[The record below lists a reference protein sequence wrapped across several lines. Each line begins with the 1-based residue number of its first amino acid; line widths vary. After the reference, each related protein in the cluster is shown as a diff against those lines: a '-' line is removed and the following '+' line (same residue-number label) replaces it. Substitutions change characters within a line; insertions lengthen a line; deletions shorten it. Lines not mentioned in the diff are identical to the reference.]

1 MANHWQI
8 HFKTLRAG
16 TDLTVNIYDESYV
29 GNPIPLK
36 GGAEPFV
43 TQEDGDEDMFTP
55 VRTQSGYIR
64 IVDDGYA
71 ADGMTSFNWKDL
83 VPTSAMSNKVTLTD
97 NNGNILWQ
105 GYMQTQNFSGELYG
119 GVQERDFPVQC
130 GLSVLESIYPNT
142 QDYQLRNFAYLLN
155 YVLTQSGMS
164 YSNIYIQGG
173 ADARQWLQTR
183 FCWKNFLT
191 EDDEGNIKS
200 KYSIFQM
207 FEDMCRFWGWTA
219 RTFKDEVY
227 LTCADDAAEQTFL
240 VLTPAQLLNLA
251 NDTSG
256 ESSVGTIAAVPNAF
270 ALTGDIFVSRDNED
284 YVMRGPS
291 KAVVKADCNEQSTIV
306 EFAPAVIE
314 KQMESVQGGYT
325 WHGDPDEDMVG
336 TFMTPV
342 INQVP
347 YGSIA
352 TVTDIEGD
360 APTHP
365 ASGFFRQQAYESL
378 ETTSPSIYDTILIGE
393 RWKKDGTVV
402 VIDTP
407 RGRKAW
413 NNGTVVKQ
421 VELET
426 VFPMD
431 YTGGSIGLN
440 GTILE
445 ELFRTFSGTDVLW
458 MNLGI
463 GLTKATAKWWNTD
476 WIYNDHV
483 VNCGWQST
491 KPADGFPVYIE
502 GGKIYTLSIW
512 NAIRAHVPPADA
524 WFRGD
529 MAIKSANIPVPDDED
544 GFFGNIFVEF
554 YGCENLEPVCIGNL
568 EIVFTRDKTFV
579 PTTEG
584 EVRPRMLIEKRVGTT
599 RYTAQNNS
607 HASEEWNANCIFA
620 SDNNMEFGYG
630 LLSGATGGYV
640 STVPYGQNSE
650 HPEQHLANRLST
662 YWTVS
667 KRNITTDLRYDL
679 SIVKDVLPH
688 QRVTMDGSTFI
699 PFAISHNWRDD
710 ITHISFAEL

>member
-43 TQEDGDEDMFTP
+43 TQEDDDEDMFTP

-64 IVDDGYA
+64 IVDDGLDVNGNA
-71 ADGMTSFNWKDL
+71 FNWKDL
-83 VPTSAMSNKVTLTD
+83 VPASAMSNKVTLTD

-130 GLSVLESIYPNT
+130 GLPVLDSIYPNT
-142 QDYQLRNFAYLLN
+142 QDYELRNFAYLLN

-173 ADARQWLQTR
+173 ADAREWLQTR

-200 KYSIFQM
+200 RYSIFQM

-227 LTCADDAAEQTFL
+227 LTCADDTAEQTFL
-240 VLTPAQLLNLA
+240 VLTPAQLLNLS

-306 EFAPAVIE
+306 EFAPSVIE
-314 KQMESVQGGYT
+314 KQMEAAEGGYHWVQGDG
-325 WHGDPDEDMVG
+325 DMVG
-336 TFMTPV
+336 YYITPV
-342 INQVP
+342 INSVP
-347 YGSIA
+347 EFGAVSDIHGSA
-352 TVTDIEGD
+352 NNVG
-360 APTHP
+360 
-365 ASGFFRQQAYESL
+365 SGFCRMQIYASK
-378 ETTSPSIYDTILIGE
+378 ETSSPSMNDMIVIANEY
-393 RWKKDGTVV
+393 KK
-402 VIDTP
+402 
-407 RGRKAW
+407 
-413 NNGTVVKQ
+413 NNTAEVQ

-431 YTGGSIGLN
+431 YTGGSISLDGTPFIEMMNNLTDGSELYLN
-440 GTILE
+440 I
-445 ELFRTFSGTDVLW
+445 
-458 MNLGI
+458 GI
-463 GLTKATAKWWNTD
+463 GMTKATAKWWHMEPIIVPPGD
-476 WIYNDHV
+476 ID
-483 VNCGWQST
+483 CGWTST
-491 KPADGFPVYIE
+491 KPSEGFKCRMENGNLYACTGWYLFDFPYGRWAFLSTSIPIPDGP
-502 GGKIYTLSIW
+502 
-512 NAIRAHVPPADA
+512 
-524 WFRGD
+524 
-529 MAIKSANIPVPDDED
+529 
-544 GFFGNIFVEF
+544 GFFGKVFIEIF
-554 YGCENLEPVCIGNL
+554 GAAGIEPFCLGNL
-568 EIVFTRDKTFV
+568 KVGFSRDKTEI
-579 PTTEG
+579 PSNIREQRQ
-584 EVRPRMLIEKRVGTT
+584 RPLLITDLRVSTT

-640 STVPYGQNSE
+640 STVPYGNNQE
-650 HPEQHLANRLST
+650 HPEQHLANRVSS
-662 YWTVS
+662 YWTIS
-667 KRNITTDLRYDL
+667 KRNISTDLRYDL
-679 SIVKDVLPH
+679 AIVKDVLPN
-688 QRVTMDGSTFI
+688 QRVTMDGGTFI

-710 ITHISFAEL
+710 ITHISFAELESHDTE